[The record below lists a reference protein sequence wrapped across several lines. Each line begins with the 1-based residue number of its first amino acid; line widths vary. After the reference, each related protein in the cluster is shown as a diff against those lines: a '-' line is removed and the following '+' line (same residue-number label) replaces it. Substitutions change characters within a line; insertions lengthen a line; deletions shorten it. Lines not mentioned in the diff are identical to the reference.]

1 MPDRVHLVIYAYETG
16 LVLPSTRLSDE
27 PGVSALD

>member
-1 MPDRVHLVIYAYETG
+1 VHLVIYAYETG

-27 PGVSALD
+27 PEASTLD